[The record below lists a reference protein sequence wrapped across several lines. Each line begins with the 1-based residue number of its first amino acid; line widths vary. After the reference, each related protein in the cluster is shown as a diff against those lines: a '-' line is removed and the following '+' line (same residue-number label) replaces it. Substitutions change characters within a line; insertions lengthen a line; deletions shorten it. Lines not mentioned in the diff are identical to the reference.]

1 MKDETADRDPP
12 ANGTPLRRSWRDAI
26 DKTTLFY
33 ILLAVVAAAAVG
45 IVESP
50 EALWKS
56 VSGATLLFFSISPLI
71 VMGLFLGGIVKAIA
85 DPNKVAPIL
94 GAQSGLKGLALASL
108 LGAITPGGPFAA
120 FPIVYGIFAAG
131 ADVGAVIAFLTGWSL
146 IAVHR
151 IIVWELPLIG
161 PEFVALRVLVSL
173 PLPILAGLQARW
185 LVTRFHALNVT
196 SPVEAQMPTA
206 PGRPNR

>member
-1 MKDETADRDPP
+1 MKDGPAEQEPP
-12 ANGTPLRRSWRDAI
+12 AGEAAARRSWRDVM

-33 ILLAVVAAAAVG
+33 FLLAVVAGAAVG
-45 IVESP
+45 IFESP
-50 EALWKS
+50 EALWIS
-56 VSGATLLFFSISPLI
+56 VSGATLLFLSIAPLI

-85 DPNKVAPIL
+85 DPNKVAPVL

-131 ADVGAVIAFLTGWSL
+131 ADVGAVIAFLTGWAL

-161 PEFVALRVLVSL
+161 PDFVLLRVLVSL

-185 LVTRFHALNVT
+185 LVSRFQALRVT
-196 SPVEAQMPTA
+196 SPVEARMGPS
-206 PGRPNR
+206 PGGTKQ